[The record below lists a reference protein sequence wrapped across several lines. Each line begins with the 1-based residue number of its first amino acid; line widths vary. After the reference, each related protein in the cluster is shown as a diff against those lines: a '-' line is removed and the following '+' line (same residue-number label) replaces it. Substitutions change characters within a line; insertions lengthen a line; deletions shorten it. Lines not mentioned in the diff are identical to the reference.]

1 MALQPWLLVVV
12 LLLAHAASFRV
23 LRRESWSTVG
33 LGRDAARPAHF
44 ASGLLVGGLAIGVP
58 SLLLVAAGWLERV
71 PAPPGSSLLAALQL
85 ALFLAPAALFEELL
99 VRGLPFAVLRR
110 AAGSG
115 AAIVATSA
123 VFALMHAANG
133 GANLQSLLQVGFA
146 GVWLGG
152 ILVAT
157 GSLYAAWMA
166 HFAWNWVMAALLHS
180 PVSGLRLVAP
190 DYRYVDA
197 GPDWATGGAWGPEAG
212 VGATLGM
219 AASLACLYLI
229 ARRGR
234 REES

>member
-1 MALQPWLLVVV
+1 MLQPWLLVLV
-12 LLLAHAASFRV
+12 LLVAHAASFRV
-23 LRRESWSTVG
+23 LRRESWTTVG

-44 ASGLLVGGLAIGVP
+44 VSGLLVGAAAIGVP
-58 SLLLVAAGWLERV
+58 SLLLVAAGWLERE
-71 PAPPGSSLLAALQL
+71 PAPPGSSLFAALHL

-115 AAIVATSA
+115 VAIVATSA
-123 VFALMHAANG
+123 VFALMHVANG

-157 GSLYAAWMA
+157 GSLYAAWAA
-166 HFAWNWVMAALLHS
+166 HLAWNWVMAALLHA
-180 PVSGLRLVAP
+180 PVSGLRLVSP
-190 DYRYVDA
+190 DYRLVDA

-212 VGATLGM
+212 IGATLGM
-219 AASLACLYLI
+219 AATLTYLL
-229 ARRGR
+229 ARRR
-234 REES
+234 RRGES

>member
-1 MALQPWLLVVV
+1 VVLQPWLLVLV

-23 LRRESWSTVG
+23 LRRESWTTVG

-44 ASGLLVGGLAIGVP
+44 VSGLLAGGLAIAVP
-58 SLLLVAAGWLERV
+58 SLALVAMGWLRRE
-71 PAPPGSSLLAALQL
+71 PAPEGSSLLAALQL
-85 ALFLAPAALFEELL
+85 ALVLAPAALFEELL

-110 AAGSG
+110 AAGPG
-115 AAIVATSA
+115 TAIVATSA
-123 VFALMHAANG
+123 VFALMHVANG

-157 GSLYAAWMA
+157 GSLYAAWAA
-166 HFAWNWVMAALLHS
+166 HFAWNWVMAALLHT
-180 PVSGLRLVAP
+180 PVSGLHLSAP
-190 DYRYVDA
+190 DFRFIDA

-212 VGATLGM
+212 LGATLGM
-219 AASLACLYLI
+219 AGTLTYLF
-229 ARRGR
+229 ARRRR